1 MSYDPTLRHVELD
14 GNVNGEGVY
23 HHFAT
28 GDDNSTLHGYQVLKK
43 GEARNDH
50 KAKTICFWY
59 KRIYNAFTQKLGP
72 EMKF

>member
-50 KAKTICFWY
+50 KAKTICFGISASTMPLPRSLAR
-59 KRIYNAFTQKLGP
+59 K
-72 EMKF
+72 